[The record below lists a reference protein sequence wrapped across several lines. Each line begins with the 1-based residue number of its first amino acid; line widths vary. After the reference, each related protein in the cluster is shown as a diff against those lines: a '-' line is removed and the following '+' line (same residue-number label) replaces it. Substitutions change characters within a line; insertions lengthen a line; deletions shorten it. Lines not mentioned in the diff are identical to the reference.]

1 MAMSDRKISKGTAH
15 RTNITTSDTTADI
28 SSATG
33 ASDIIDNLHVACALE
48 CSAASTTGS
57 ISLAL
62 FDDDGNFLG
71 ITEAQTF
78 TANATWRNG
87 AAGSYVAPT
96 LLFDVMGAGKVKALV
111 SGLSGGNITNLWLLP
126 LTLG

>member
-1 MAMSDRKISKGTAH
+1 MAMSDRKITRGTVH

-28 SSATG
+28 SSAIG
-33 ASDIIDNLHVACALE
+33 VQYIVDNLHVACTLE
-48 CSAASTTGS
+48 CSAASTTGNV
-57 ISLAL
+57 SLAL
-62 FDDDGNFLG
+62 FDDNGNFIG

-87 AAGSYVAPT
+87 AAGDYVAPT
-96 LLFDVMGAGKVKALV
+96 LLFDVMGSAKIKALV